1 MLCHKQ
7 QEKTALHAVLV
18 QREMQGGVRFQA
30 SDVSQNTLV
39 SVVPVIPPSMLSP
52 GARIHGRHDLQSHL
66 HAPSSP
72 TRCCR
77 VGRLTLRVVLFTAVR
92 KENCLPLK
100 MLLVK
105 TRRRA
110 WRRQRGSLQPPG
122 PPAAQSR
129 GNYLLPAVLPRPC
142 SGFVSWELGGRLS
155 PWSGGTGPARA
166 PAPKGHPGLCAA
178 PQAGQGRPP
187 VAPELA
193 WEVEDLPLDHKDLRS
208 ALRRLNCSD

>member
-1 MLCHKQ
+1 
-7 QEKTALHAVLV
+7 
-18 QREMQGGVRFQA
+18 
-30 SDVSQNTLV
+30 
-39 SVVPVIPPSMLSP
+39 MLSP
-52 GARIHGRHDLQSHL
+52 GARIHGRHDFQSHL
-66 HAPSSP
+66 HAPSSS

-77 VGRLTLRVVLFTAVR
+77 VRHLMLRVVLFTAVR

-142 SGFVSWELGGRLS
+142 SGFVSWELGGRLVWRWGVVNS
-155 PWSGGTGPARA
+155 
-166 PAPKGHPGLCAA
+166 C
-178 PQAGQGRPP
+178 PQVFSDLHRSIFSVPYGNQG
-187 VAPELA
+187 
-193 WEVEDLPLDHKDLRS
+193 D
-208 ALRRLNCSD
+208 